1 MNFSKRELYAAGEP
15 LGESATQ
22 HKPFGRIYGGGG
34 GGGTQT
40 STSQMTIPDEL
51 KPAATAMSNVAT
63 QVGNSTWNPYTG
75 QGVAPM
81 NPYQNTAINMTA
93 QRALGGDQTIGAG
106 NQFLQNTLQSG
117 PQQATMNPYGNISAG
132 VNPFAGMNNPYLQQ
146 SIDNSINDLRTAYSE
161 NTLPQITSANIRSGS
176 FGNSGLSEFE
186 AQKQRDLAKQAG
198 NISTSMRMQDYGNQ
212 MQLAESALGRD
223 MGAQQFNAQMGGDWA
238 SRNDA
243 MFQNSMGT
251 RLNAAQLGLNYG
263 NQAYQD
269 AGQLMNMGQQAYN
282 VAQDQNDF
290 NYQQYMNQQNYPL
303 QQLQALTGVLR
314 GNSGTTTTT
323 SGGGGK

>member
-63 QVGNSTWNPYTG
+63 QVGNSTWSPYSG

-81 NPYQNTAINMTA
+81 NQLQNTAMGLTA
-93 QRALGGDQTIGAG
+93 QRALGGDQTINAG
-106 NQFLQNTLQSG
+106 NQYLQNFLQGG
-117 PQQATMNPYGNISAG
+117 PQSATVNPYAQQG
-132 VNPFAGMNNPYLQQ
+132 NPYLDAMVNKAQTNVLSNAQ
-146 SIDNSINDLRTAYSE
+146 GA
-161 NTLPQITSANIRSGS
+161 AVRSGS
-176 FGNSGLSEFE
+176 FGNSGIAES
-186 AQKQRDLAKQAG
+186 AAKQMSDVA
-198 NISTSMRMQDYGNQ
+198 SQMYGNAWGQ
-212 MQLAESALGRD
+212 QAQLAEA
-223 MGAQQFNAQMGGDWA
+223 GAG
-238 SRNDA
+238 RNDNMMQSYA
-243 MFQNSMGT
+243 GNA
-251 RLNAAQLGLNYG
+251 LNAAQLGLNYG

-269 AGQLMNMGQQAYN
+269 AGQLMNMGTQAYN

-323 SGGGGK
+323 TGGGGK